1 MSPRTQNTNFRIPP
15 EWVRVN
21 DDIFIWKEF
30 RGVRRGWQ
38 HYSDDFRSIGRN
50 FDPDM
55 VVTHKS
61 KIQKIRFFS
70 ISPKFDLDDSRY
82 RIRVPNHSRTPQ
94 MSFSGHISISQT
106 ISATLKKI
114 VFWAKNHDFCQ
125 IWWIIIWYVIWP
137 EVAENLKYVLKCV
150 LQVPK
155 ILLNPQNAIIQCMSL
170 ILLRFQKFSFSP
182 IFHVFGHF
190 GENCQ
195 KPWF

>member
-1 MSPRTQNTNFRIPP
+1 MSTNKWQF
-15 EWVRVN
+15 
-21 DDIFIWKEF
+21 FIRKEF
-30 RGVRRGWQ
+30 RGVRRDRQ
-38 HYSDDFRSIGRN
+38 HYSADFRPIGRN

-70 ISPKFDLDDSRY
+70 IFPKFDLDDSRY

-94 MSFSGHISISQT
+94 MSFSGHISIFRT

-114 VFWAKNHDFCQ
+114 VFWAKNRHFCQ
-125 IWWIIIWYVIWP
+125 IWWITIWYGIWP
-137 EVAENLKYVLKCV
+137 ELAEKLKNIWKCI

-155 ILLNPQNAIIQCMSL
+155 MLLNAHNAIIRCLRL
-170 ILLRFQKFSFSP
+170 ILLRFEKSPFSP
-182 IFHVFGHF
+182 ILHEFGHL

-195 KPWF
+195 KS